1 MSAIQRWEEL
11 YKKFNYCGLKSDENN
26 FKVAKMHFQQMILK
40 KKKSY
45 FEGRTRSDE
54 QTKITLEDLEVTAI
68 KSFFIQFKALENENT
83 FKRFYSELAGGLQE
97 KLSKVP
103 SKFSSQI
110 TKN

>member
-1 MSAIQRWEEL
+1 
-11 YKKFNYCGLKSDENN
+11 
-26 FKVAKMHFQQMILK
+26 MHLQQMILK

-54 QTKITLEDLEVTAI
+54 QTKITLEVTAI